1 MELLTLLA
9 SALILVL
16 LFLLFIPIDLEL
28 YALISASPR
37 YRIRFGWLV
46 GLVWKEITKSE
57 ETAKKEV
64 KPKKEKAKKVR
75 GIKLFIVIL
84 RTKGFIE
91 SLGLFIKRAISSL
104 KIKFFKSRLRVGFAD
119 PADTGMLFALF
130 WPLRFSIKSVFP
142 IDGRIE
148 PSFDEEVFEGY
159 IQGVVRIRP
168 FKIII
173 SFLRFAVS
181 LSTFRLVK
189 NVAVMK
195 WK

>member
-1 MELLTLLA
+1 MELLILLA

-16 LFLLFIPIDLEL
+16 FLLLFIPIDLEL

-57 ETAKKEV
+57 E
-64 KPKKEKAKKVR
+64 KAKKSGS
-75 GIKLFIVIL
+75 GIKSFIAIL

-91 SLGLFIKRAISSL
+91 SLGLFIKKAISSL

-159 IQGVVRIRP
+159 IQGVVRIWP

>member
-9 SALILVL
+9 STLILVL
-16 LFLLFIPIDLEL
+16 FFLLIIPIDLEL
-28 YALISASPR
+28 YALIGGSPR
-37 YRIRFGWLV
+37 YRIRFGWLA

-57 ETAKKEV
+57 ERAKKEE
-64 KPKKEKAKKVR
+64 KPKKEKAKKDM
-75 GIKLFIVIL
+75 GIKSLITIL

-104 KIKFFKSRLRVGFAD
+104 KIKFFKSRLRLGFAD
-119 PADTGMLFALF
+119 PADTGMFFALLWLF
-130 WPLRFSIKSVFP
+130 LFPIKSVFP

-148 PSFDEEVFEGY
+148 PSFDEEVLEGY
-159 IQGVVRIRP
+159 IHGVVRVWP

-173 SFLRFAVS
+173 PFLRFVVS
-181 LSTFRLVK
+181 IPTFRLVK
-189 NVAVMK
+189 TVAVMK